1 MLRRPLAFVLVPL
14 AATAGFAAAQQPQP
28 GSSALPDFRRA
39 LDPLLARF
47 VEAYNRKDAA
57 QLAALFTEDAVLVPP
72 GPILAGKRDIAQHYR
87 TRLEHGAM
95 GLRVEVTKAQAGD
108 GDHAWAVGRFTVMMP
123 ARAAGRRST
132 GATSPPCSGGRA
144 TGC

>member
-1 MLRRPLAFVLVPL
+1 MLRRPLAFLVPF
-14 AATAGFAAAQQPQP
+14 AATTGFAAAQQPRP
-28 GSSALPDFRRA
+28 GPSALPDSRRA
-39 LDPLLARF
+39 LDTLLAKF
-47 VEAYNRKDAA
+47 VEAYNRKDVAG
-57 QLAALFTEDAVLVPP
+57 LAALFTEDAVLVPP
-72 GPILAGKRDIAQHYR
+72 GPILAGKRDIAQYYR

-95 GLRVEVTKAQAGD
+95 GLRVELTQAQAEGD
-108 GDHAWAVGRFTVMMP
+108 PAWAVGRFTVMMP

>member
-72 GPILAGKRDIAQHYR
+72 GPILAGKRDIAQYYH

-95 GLRVEVTKAQAGD
+95 GLRVELTQAQAEG
-108 GDHAWAVGRFTVMMP
+108 GPAWAVGRFTVMMP

-132 GATSPPCSGGRA
+132 GATSPPCSGGSA
-144 TGC
+144 TGS